1 MKKILALFLAVL
13 TLGLCAAGCKKTE
26 DDLLTAKYNYDLSEY
41 IKLAEYKNL
50 PAVGYHIEVT
60 DEAIEQQILD
70 EQARTGEIEDLED
83 YMKSDE
89 YIEQVAKDKLGMVND
104 GEIIFKQTD

>member
-1 MKKILALFLAVL
+1 MAKAGTAGAGRRKKLNARRTTMIGITFVVLVLLVSMLVL
-13 TLGLCAAGCKKTE
+13 TSSLHKKVE
-26 DDLLTAKYNYDLSEY
+26 ADALRKA
-41 IKLAEYKNL
+41 
-50 PAVGYHIEVT
+50 
-60 DEAIEQQILD
+60 AIEQQILE

>member
-1 MKKILALFLAVL
+1 MDK
-13 TLGLCAAGCKKTE
+13 AGRTVARRQKKTNTRRATMIGITFVVMV
-26 DDLLTAKYNYDLSEY
+26 LFVSMLILTSSLHKKVEADALK
-41 IKLAEYKNL
+41 KA
-50 PAVGYHIEVT
+50 
-60 DEAIEQQILD
+60 AIEQQILD

>member
-1 MKKILALFLAVL
+1 MAKAGRTVVRRQKKTNTRRATMIGITFVVLVLFVSMLVL
-13 TLGLCAAGCKKTE
+13 TSSLHKKVE
-26 DDLLTAKYNYDLSEY
+26 ADALKKA
-41 IKLAEYKNL
+41 
-50 PAVGYHIEVT
+50 
-60 DEAIEQQILD
+60 AIEQQILD

>member
-1 MKKILALFLAVL
+1 MAK
-13 TLGLCAAGCKKTE
+13 AGRTVVRRQKKTSTRRATMIGITFVV
-26 DDLLTAKYNYDLSEY
+26 LVLFVSMLILTSSLHKKVEADALK
-41 IKLAEYKNL
+41 KA
-50 PAVGYHIEVT
+50 
-60 DEAIEQQILD
+60 AIEQQILN

>member
-1 MKKILALFLAVL
+1 MAKAVRTVGKRKKKMNARRATMIGITFVVLLLFVSMLVL
-13 TLGLCAAGCKKTE
+13 TSSLHKKVE
-26 DDLLTAKYNYDLSEY
+26 ADALKKA
-41 IKLAEYKNL
+41 
-50 PAVGYHIEVT
+50 
-60 DEAIEQQILD
+60 AIEQQILD

>member
-1 MKKILALFLAVL
+1 MAK
-13 TLGLCAAGCKKTE
+13 AGRTVARRQKKTSTRRATMIGITFVVSSLHKKVE
-26 DDLLTAKYNYDLSEY
+26 ADALKKA
-41 IKLAEYKNL
+41 
-50 PAVGYHIEVT
+50 
-60 DEAIEQQILD
+60 AIEQQILN